1 MKRIPVRSS
10 VLRSAGYNRSTS
22 TLEIEF
28 MTGLIYR
35 YLRVPETKYDALM
48 KASSKGR
55 YFNSIIRDH
64 YSYAPLE

>member
-1 MKRIPVRSS
+1 MKRTPVQSS
-10 VLRSAGYNRSTS
+10 VLRSVGYSGAST

-35 YLRVPETKYDALM
+35 YLRVPRARFDALM

-55 YFNSIIRDH
+55 YFNANIRDH
-64 YSYAPLE
+64 YSYKIVD